1 MAIATGTALLI
12 GAGLAAGG
20 KVAGSAIQSRAS
32 GRATEAG
39 LEANQEALDY
49 RREQD
54 ARAEAAYEEQW
65 RAREADRRLLL
76 QRYGIDVA
84 SLPAAPAGP
93 PGDAPQTREEA
104 GRAAFREAG
113 GGMFRGLPAAARA
126 LHEFDTRAGGAPGA
140 VPRPTGGVGP
150 GPVRGAD
157 RSLAELAS
165 GPAGSAGRPQLGAWN
180 DWARMGLGRG
190 VRA

>member
-1 MAIATGTALLI
+1 MAIATGTALLL
-12 GAGLAAGG
+12 GAGAAAAGQVG
-20 KVAGSAIQSRAS
+20 GAAIASRAS
-32 GRATEAG
+32 GKATEAG

-93 PGDAPQTREEA
+93 PG
-104 GRAAFREAG
+104 
-113 GGMFRGLPAAARA
+113 
-126 LHEFDTRAGGAPGA
+126 GAPGA
-140 VPRPTGGVGP
+140 VPRGPGGVGPGPTGRIGPGAPMGRPTP

-157 RSLAELAS
+157 LSLGELAS
-165 GPAGSAGRPQLGAWN
+165 GPAGSAARPQLGAWN